1 VKKTNLAQEF
11 VVLIPILI
19 SLFSISRVWNV
30 LPSIMGDEYIYS
42 SQARNLPFIEH
53 TYSNY
58 LFSWVMSFTNTCG
71 PGFYS
76 CTKAI
81 NSIFFIG
88 TVVLTFV
95 IARRLMSIS
104 WAAFASSIIALSPIS
119 IPVSH
124 FMPETMYFF
133 MMLLTVWTSLL
144 VAKNPRWWAWGLPGA
159 VVGLSSLVKP
169 HAVFLVPAFLLFALI
184 VQFKSSQNPWLDS
197 VKSAAANLIGFT
209 VAKFGVGF
217 IFAGEMGLRLF
228 GGYGSPVNALN
239 SAASVVKDSIEAE
252 PTTGIEILLQVSSS
266 HILAHTAAL
275 LFLAGIPLLTSLNTS
290 WSAIRTKQPI
300 NEDRALSV
308 LVVLISVTMIG
319 VVSVFEAYVSTTGD
333 DHSNRLILRYY
344 EFLLPMFVIL
354 GLNLVNSV
362 DTSRRT
368 RVIQGIV
375 VTLAALLFAIFYP
388 VVFQKQY
395 ADSSTLPGIGSNSW
409 LMFAVGAAVVIAVLI
424 WVANPTRGNQIV
436 GRALIPLV
444 LVVALISSQI
454 KLIET
459 NGTLAYFDVAGQM
472 SERLLDGVPGEKIMV
487 VGDTRTEIFTVKF
500 WIDTPAI
507 KHLIVGEESVLRMD
521 LIGDVDYVVTLGN
534 ITLDVPNEPVQE
546 GAEYRITKITR

>member
-1 VKKTNLAQEF
+1 MKKTTLAQEF
-11 VVLIPILI
+11 LVLVPILI

-76 CTKAI
+76 CTKSI

-88 TVVLTFV
+88 TVILTFV

-119 IPVSH
+119 IPVSY
-124 FMPETMYFF
+124 FMPESMYFF
-133 MMLLTVWTSLL
+133 MMLLTVWVSLL
-144 VAKNPRWWAWGLPGA
+144 AARNPRWWVWILPGA
-159 VVGLSSLVKP
+159 LVGLSSLVKP
-169 HAVFLVPAFLLFALI
+169 HAVFLVPAFLLFTLI
-184 VQFKSSQNPWLDS
+184 IQFKSSPKPWLDS
-197 VKSAAANLIGFT
+197 AKSGAANLAGF
-209 VAKFGVGF
+209 VIAKFGVGY

-228 GGYGSPVNALN
+228 GGYGSPVDAIN
-239 SAASVVKDSIEAE
+239 SAASIVGDSAQAE
-252 PTTGIEILLQVSSS
+252 SSSGIEILLQVSST
-266 HILAHTAAL
+266 HLLAHSAAL
-275 LFLAGIPLLTSLNTS
+275 LFLAGIPVMTSINTS
-290 WSAIRTKQPI
+290 WSVMKTKQPVDA
-300 NEDRALSV
+300 DRALPV
-308 LVVLISVTMIG
+308 LLVLISVTMIG

-333 DHSNRLILRYY
+333 DHSDRIILRYY
-344 EFLLPMFVIL
+344 EFLLPIFVIL
-354 GLNLVNSV
+354 GLNLVNSIE
-362 DTSRRT
+362 TSRKT

-375 VTLAALLFAIFYP
+375 VTIAALLFAIFYP
-388 VVFQKQY
+388 LLFQKQY
-395 ADSSTLPGIGSNSW
+395 ADSSTMPGIGSNSL
-409 LMFAVGAAVVIAVLI
+409 LMFAIGAAGVVAVI
-424 WVANPTRGNQIV
+424 MWIANPTRGNQIV
-436 GRALIPLV
+436 GRALIPLI
-444 LVVALISSQI
+444 LVVALVTSQI

-472 SERLLDGVPGEKIMV
+472 SEQLLDGVPGEKIMV

-507 KHLIVGEESVLRMD
+507 KHLIVGEDSVLRMD
-521 LIGDVDYVVTLGN
+521 LIGDVDYLVILGN

-546 GAEYRITKITR
+546 GAQYLITKITK

>member
-11 VVLIPILI
+11 LVLVPILI

-53 TYSNY
+53 TFSNY

-76 CTKAI
+76 CTKSI

-88 TVVLTFV
+88 TVILTFV

-119 IPVSH
+119 IPVSY
-124 FMPETMYFF
+124 FMPESMYFF
-133 MMLLTVWTSLL
+133 MMLLTVWVSLL
-144 VAKNPRWWAWGLPGA
+144 SARNPRWWVWILPGA
-159 VVGLSSLVKP
+159 LVGLSSLVKP
-169 HAVFLVPAFLLFALI
+169 HAVFLVPAFLLFTLI
-184 VQFKSSQNPWLDS
+184 IQFKSSPKPWLDS
-197 VKSAAANLIGFT
+197 AKSGAANLAGF
-209 VAKFGVGF
+209 VIAKFGVGY

-228 GGYGSPVNALN
+228 GGYGSPVDAIN
-239 SAASVVKDSIEAE
+239 SAASIVGDSAQAE
-252 PTTGIEILLQVSSS
+252 SSSGIEILIQVSST
-266 HILAHTAAL
+266 HLLAHSAAL
-275 LFLAGIPLLTSLNTS
+275 LFLAGIPVMTSINTS
-290 WSAIRTKQPI
+290 WSVLKTKQPVDA
-300 NEDRALSV
+300 DRALPV
-308 LVVLISVTMIG
+308 LLVLISVTMIG

-333 DHSNRLILRYY
+333 DHSDRIILRYY
-344 EFLLPMFVIL
+344 EFLLPIFVIL
-354 GLNLVNSV
+354 GLNLVNSIE
-362 DTSRRT
+362 TSRKT

-375 VTLAALLFAIFYP
+375 VTIAALLFAIFYP
-388 VVFQKQY
+388 VLFQKQY
-395 ADSSTLPGIGSNSW
+395 ADSSTMPGIGSNSL
-409 LMFAVGAAVVIAVLI
+409 LMFAIGAAGVVAVI
-424 WVANPTRGNQIV
+424 MWIANPARGNQIV
-436 GRALIPLV
+436 GRALIPLI
-444 LVVALISSQI
+444 LVVALVTSQI

-472 SERLLDGVPGEKIMV
+472 SEQLLDGVPGEKIMV

-507 KHLIVGEESVLRMD
+507 KHLIVGEDSVLRMD
-521 LIGDVDYVVTLGN
+521 LIGDVDYLVILGN
-534 ITLDVPNEPVQE
+534 ITLDFPNEPVQE
-546 GAEYRITKITR
+546 GAQYLITKISK

>member
-1 VKKTNLAQEF
+1 MKKTNLAQEF
-11 VVLIPILI
+11 LVLVPILI

-76 CTKAI
+76 CTKSI

-88 TVVLTFV
+88 TVILTFV

-119 IPVSH
+119 IPVSY
-124 FMPETMYFF
+124 FMPESMYFF
-133 MMLLTVWTSLL
+133 MMLLTVWVSLL
-144 VAKNPRWWAWGLPGA
+144 SARNPRWWVWILPGA
-159 VVGLSSLVKP
+159 LVGLSSLVKP
-169 HAVFLVPAFLLFALI
+169 HAVFLVPAFLLFTLI
-184 VQFKSSQNPWLDS
+184 IQFKSSPKPWLDS
-197 VKSAAANLIGFT
+197 AKSGAANLAGF
-209 VAKFGVGF
+209 VIAKFGVGY

-228 GGYGSPVNALN
+228 GGYGSPVDAIN
-239 SAASVVKDSIEAE
+239 SAASIVGDSAQAE
-252 PTTGIEILLQVSSS
+252 SSSGIEILLQVSST
-266 HILAHTAAL
+266 HLLAHSAAL
-275 LFLAGIPLLTSLNTS
+275 LFLAGIPVMTSINTS
-290 WSAIRTKQPI
+290 WSVLKTKQPV
-300 NEDRALSV
+300 NADRALPV
-308 LVVLISVTMIG
+308 LLVLLSVTMIG

-333 DHSNRLILRYY
+333 DHSDRIILRYY
-344 EFLLPMFVIL
+344 EFLLPIFVIL
-354 GLNLVNSV
+354 GLNLVNSIE
-362 DTSRRT
+362 TSRKT

-375 VTLAALLFAIFYP
+375 VTIAALLFAIFYP
-388 VVFQKQY
+388 VLFQKQY
-395 ADSSTLPGIGSNSW
+395 ADSSTMPGIGSNSL
-409 LMFAVGAAVVIAVLI
+409 LMFAIGAAGVVAVI
-424 WVANPTRGNQIV
+424 MWIANPARGNQIV
-436 GRALIPLV
+436 GRALIPLI
-444 LVVALISSQI
+444 LVVALVTSQI

-472 SERLLDGVPGEKIMV
+472 SEQLLDGVPGEKIMV

-507 KHLIVGEESVLRMD
+507 KHLIVGEDSVLRMD
-521 LIGDVDYVVTLGN
+521 LIGDVDYLVILGN
-534 ITLDVPNEPVQE
+534 ITLDFPNEPVQE
-546 GAEYRITKITR
+546 GAQYLITKITK

>member
-1 VKKTNLAQEF
+1 MKKTTLAQEF
-11 VVLIPILI
+11 LVLVPILI

-76 CTKAI
+76 CTKSI

-88 TVVLTFV
+88 TVILTFV

-119 IPVSH
+119 IPVSY
-124 FMPETMYFF
+124 FMPESMYFF
-133 MMLLTVWTSLL
+133 MMLLTVWVSLL
-144 VAKNPRWWAWGLPGA
+144 SARNPRWWVWILPGA
-159 VVGLSSLVKP
+159 LVGLSSLVKP
-169 HAVFLVPAFLLFALI
+169 HAVFLVPAFLLFTLI
-184 VQFKSSQNPWLDS
+184 IQFKCSPKPWLDS
-197 VKSAAANLIGFT
+197 AKSGAANLAGF
-209 VAKFGVGF
+209 VIAKFGVGY

-228 GGYGSPVNALN
+228 GGYGSPVDAIN
-239 SAASVVKDSIEAE
+239 SAASIVGDSAQAE
-252 PTTGIEILLQVSSS
+252 SSSGIEILFQVSST
-266 HILAHTAAL
+266 HLLAHSAAL
-275 LFLAGIPLLTSLNTS
+275 LFLAGIPVITSINTS
-290 WSAIRTKQPI
+290 WSVLKTKQPVHA
-300 NEDRALSV
+300 DRALPV
-308 LVVLISVTMIG
+308 LLVLLSVTMIG

-333 DHSNRLILRYY
+333 DHSDRIILRYY
-344 EFLLPMFVIL
+344 EFLLPIFVIL
-354 GLNLVNSV
+354 GLNLVNSIE
-362 DTSRRT
+362 TSRKT

-375 VTLAALLFAIFYP
+375 VTIAALLFAIFYP
-388 VVFQKQY
+388 VLFQKQY
-395 ADSSTLPGIGSNSW
+395 ADSSTMPGIGSNSL
-409 LMFAVGAAVVIAVLI
+409 LMFAIGAAGVVAVI
-424 WVANPTRGNQIV
+424 MWIANPARGNQIV
-436 GRALIPLV
+436 GRALIPLI
-444 LVVALISSQI
+444 LVVALVTSQI

-472 SERLLDGVPGEKIMV
+472 SEQLLDGVPGEKIMV

-507 KHLIVGEESVLRMD
+507 KHLIVGEDSVLRMD
-521 LIGDVDYVVTLGN
+521 LIGDVDYLVILGN

-546 GAEYRITKITR
+546 GAQYLITKITK

>member
-1 VKKTNLAQEF
+1 MKKTNLAQEF
-11 VVLIPILI
+11 LVLVPILI

-76 CTKAI
+76 CTKSI

-88 TVVLTFV
+88 TVILTFV

-119 IPVSH
+119 IPVSY
-124 FMPETMYFF
+124 FMPESMYFF
-133 MMLLTVWTSLL
+133 MMLLTVWVSLL
-144 VAKNPRWWAWGLPGA
+144 SARNPRWWVWILPGA
-159 VVGLSSLVKP
+159 LVGLSSLVKP
-169 HAVFLVPAFLLFALI
+169 HAVFLVPAFLLFTLI
-184 VQFKSSQNPWLDS
+184 IQFKSSPKPWLDS
-197 VKSAAANLIGFT
+197 AKSGAANLAGF
-209 VAKFGVGF
+209 VIAKFGVGY

-228 GGYGSPVNALN
+228 GGYGSPVDAIN
-239 SAASVVKDSIEAE
+239 SAASIVGDSAQAE
-252 PTTGIEILLQVSSS
+252 SSSGIEILLQVSST
-266 HILAHTAAL
+266 HLLAHSAAL
-275 LFLAGIPLLTSLNTS
+275 LFLAGIPVMTSINTS
-290 WSAIRTKQPI
+290 WSVLKTKQPVDA
-300 NEDRALSV
+300 DRALPV
-308 LVVLISVTMIG
+308 LLVLISVTMIG

-333 DHSNRLILRYY
+333 DHSDRIILRYY
-344 EFLLPMFVIL
+344 EFLLPIFVIL
-354 GLNLVNSV
+354 GLTLVNSIE
-362 DTSRRT
+362 TSRKT

-375 VTLAALLFAIFYP
+375 VTIAALLFAIFYP
-388 VVFQKQY
+388 VLFQKQY
-395 ADSSTLPGIGSNSW
+395 ADSSTMPGIGSNSL
-409 LMFAVGAAVVIAVLI
+409 LMFAIGAAGVVAVI
-424 WVANPTRGNQIV
+424 MWIANPARGNQIV
-436 GRALIPLV
+436 GRALIPLI
-444 LVVALISSQI
+444 LVVALVTSQI

-472 SERLLDGVPGEKIMV
+472 SEQLLDGVPGEKIMV

-507 KHLIVGEESVLRMD
+507 KHLIVGEDSVLRMD
-521 LIGDVDYVVTLGN
+521 LIGDVDYLVILGN

-546 GAEYRITKITR
+546 GAQYLITKISK

>member
-1 VKKTNLAQEF
+1 MKKTNLAQEF
-11 VVLIPILI
+11 LVLVPILI

-76 CTKAI
+76 CTKSI

-88 TVVLTFV
+88 TVILTFV

-119 IPVSH
+119 IPVSY
-124 FMPETMYFF
+124 FMPESMYFF
-133 MMLLTVWTSLL
+133 MMLLTVWVSLL
-144 VAKNPRWWAWGLPGA
+144 SARNPRWWVWILPGA
-159 VVGLSSLVKP
+159 LVGLSSLVKP
-169 HAVFLVPAFLLFALI
+169 HAVFLVPAFLLFTLI
-184 VQFKSSQNPWLDS
+184 IQFKSSPKPWLDS
-197 VKSAAANLIGFT
+197 AKSGAANLAGF
-209 VAKFGVGF
+209 VIAKFGVGY

-228 GGYGSPVNALN
+228 GGYGSPVDAIN
-239 SAASVVKDSIEAE
+239 SAASIVGDSAQAE
-252 PTTGIEILLQVSSS
+252 SSSGIEILLQVSST
-266 HILAHTAAL
+266 HLLAHSAAL
-275 LFLAGIPLLTSLNTS
+275 LFLAGIPVMTSINTS
-290 WSAIRTKQPI
+290 WSVLKTKQPVDA
-300 NEDRALSV
+300 DRALPV
-308 LVVLISVTMIG
+308 LLVLISVTMIG

-333 DHSNRLILRYY
+333 DHSDRIILRYY
-344 EFLLPMFVIL
+344 EFLLPIFVIL
-354 GLNLVNSV
+354 GLTLVNSIE
-362 DTSRRT
+362 TSRKT

-375 VTLAALLFAIFYP
+375 VTIAALLFAIFYP
-388 VVFQKQY
+388 VLFQKQY
-395 ADSSTLPGIGSNSW
+395 ADSSTMPGIGSNSL
-409 LMFAVGAAVVIAVLI
+409 LMFAIGAAGVVAVI
-424 WVANPTRGNQIV
+424 MWITNPTRGNQIV
-436 GRALIPLV
+436 GRALIPLI
-444 LVVALISSQI
+444 LVVALVTSQI

-472 SERLLDGVPGEKIMV
+472 SEQLLDGVPGEKIMV

-507 KHLIVGEESVLRMD
+507 KHLIVGEDSVLRMD
-521 LIGDVDYVVTLGN
+521 LIGDVDYLVILGN

-546 GAEYRITKITR
+546 GAQYLITKITK